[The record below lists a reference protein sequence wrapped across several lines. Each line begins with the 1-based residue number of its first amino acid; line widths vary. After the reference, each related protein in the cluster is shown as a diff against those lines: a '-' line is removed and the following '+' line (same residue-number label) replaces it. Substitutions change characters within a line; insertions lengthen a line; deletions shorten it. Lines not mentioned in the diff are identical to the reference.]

1 MAKFILYFIFIFV
14 LFSCNGQ
21 KENRTTTIQT
31 AVVVETDTVIEK
43 DTIAKDFLLGKF
55 DYKSHTVFVK
65 VDPRY
70 SSKTLFIQKE
80 VYQAFLDMRY
90 AAAKDGINLIILS
103 GTRNFNEQKAIWE
116 RKWNRYN
123 NLEPKARIHK
133 IMEYSSMP
141 STSRHHWG
149 TDIDLNSLNNNYFNS
164 GTGKKIYDW
173 LSENAQKY
181 GFHQTYKDK
190 TDGRTG
196 YNLERWHWSYFP
208 LAETYLKH
216 YNENITYEDISG
228 FSGSEYAQELNII
241 TNYVNGI
248 AK

>member
-1 MAKFILYFIFIFV
+1 M

-21 KENRTTTIQT
+21 KENRTAIIET
-31 AVVVETDTVIEK
+31 AVVVDTDTVIEK
-43 DTIAKDFLLGKF
+43 DTIAKAFLLGKF
-55 DYKSHTVFVK
+55 DYKSHTDFVK
-65 VDPRY
+65 VDSRY
-70 SSKTLFIQKE
+70 SSKTIFIQKE
-80 VYQAFLDMRY
+80 VYSAFLDMHS

-116 RKWNRYN
+116 RKWNRFN
-123 NLEPKARIHK
+123 NLEPKARINK

-149 TDIDLNSLNNNYFNS
+149 TDIDLNSLNNNYFDS

-173 LSENAQKY
+173 LTENAKRF
-181 GFHQTYKDK
+181 GFHQVYTNKS
-190 TDGRTG
+190 DGRTG

-208 LAETYLKH
+208 LAESYLKY
-216 YNENITYEDISG
+216 YNSNINYEDISG

-248 AK
+248 SK

>member
-1 MAKFILYFIFIFV
+1 MAKFIIYFILIVV

-21 KENRTTTIQT
+21 KENRTTIIETHEVT
-31 AVVVETDTVIEK
+31 ETDTDIEK

-55 DYKSHTVFVK
+55 DYKSHTDFVK
-65 VDPRY
+65 VDSRY
-70 SSKTLFIQKE
+70 SSKTIFIQKE
-80 VYQAFLDMRY
+80 VYQAFLDLRS
-90 AAAKDGINLIILS
+90 AAANEGINLIILS

-116 RKWNRYN
+116 RKWDLYN
-123 NLEPKARIHK
+123 NLEPKARINK

-173 LSENAQKY
+173 LTENANKF
-181 GFHQTYKDK
+181 GFHQVYTDK
-190 TDGRTG
+190 SDGRTG

-208 LAETYLKH
+208 LAKTYLKY
-216 YNENITYEDISG
+216 YNENVTYKNISG
-228 FSGSEYAQELNII
+228 FSGSEFAEELDII